1 MSVNSIKVLAV
12 SMESGLVGRNNL
24 QSNPLWHPTHE
35 VSMESGLV
43 GRNNTL
49 NSRALASTSLGLNG
63 VRPSWPEQ
71 FTWLGDTMSE
81 LIPSQWSPA

>member
-1 MSVNSIKVLAV
+1 
-12 SMESGLVGRNNL
+12 
-24 QSNPLWHPTHE
+24 
-35 VSMESGLV
+35 MESGLV